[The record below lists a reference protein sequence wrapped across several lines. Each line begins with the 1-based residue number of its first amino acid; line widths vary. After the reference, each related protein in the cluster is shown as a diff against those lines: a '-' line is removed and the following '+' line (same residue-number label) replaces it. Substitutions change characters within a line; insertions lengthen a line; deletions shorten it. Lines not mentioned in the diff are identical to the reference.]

1 MITRSQHWQSRM
13 QTEQSPAQVSIQL
26 DSSRPSVIL
35 VWVVGGVL
43 ESSHSHHSHHT
54 TCAVMPP
61 VSCQYQ
67 GRRSGGS
74 QEFSSSLGKVYC
86 LLCHAACW
94 SRRWCIPV
102 ALLATFLLLVAT
114 VALGACCE
122 LGYSEQ
128 LRQGVVGSG
137 RNLAGVSTVD
147 E

>member
-1 MITRSQHWQSRM
+1 MD
-13 QTEQSPAQVSIQL
+13 QSPAQVSIQL
-26 DSSRPSVIL
+26 DSSRPRVIL

-43 ESSHSHHSHHT
+43 EPSHSHHSHHT

-67 GRRSGGS
+67 GRRSGGC
-74 QEFSSSLGKVYC
+74 QGFSSSLGKVCC

-102 ALLATFLLLVAT
+102 GLLAIFLLLVAT

-122 LGYSEQ
+122 LGYCEH
-128 LRQGVVGSG
+128 LGQGVVGQG
-137 RNLAGVSTVD
+137 GWGEHCR
-147 E
+147 